1 MFNEIKELKSLLD
14 EGLITQEDYDK
25 KKAELLSSKEGVCES
40 TQTGRRKPNNSS
52 ASKVAA
58 KMTEGLD
65 HVKIP
70 LIVLIA
76 VAAIAFVLGVSN
88 LVTANDKINNYYNS
102 ENYSSLNENA
112 YVGGDAYNYIING
125 TYFTGYAV
133 QGMGYL
139 IISTICGTSALH
151 LFVSAKTKT
160 SRNGKAVDSSI
171 RDGQNSDV
179 ASEELTSNGDAETEE
194 TDGSL

>member
-25 KKAELLSSKEGVCES
+25 KKAELLSSKKDVCES
-40 TQTGRRKPNNSS
+40 VQTKHRKANDSS
-52 ASKVAA
+52 VSKVAA

-65 HVKIP
+65 RVKIP

-88 LVTANDKINNYYNS
+88 LATANDKINNYYNS
-102 ENYSSLNENA
+102 ENYPSLNENA

-139 IISTICGTSALH
+139 IISTICGASALH
-151 LFVSAKTKT
+151 LFVSAKTKA
-160 SRNGKAVDSSI
+160 SRNGKVVDSSI
-171 RDGQNSDV
+171 CDRQNGDI
-179 ASEELTSNGDAETEE
+179 ASEGLSSNGDAKTEE
-194 TDGSL
+194 Y